1 MLCTLNLNLI
11 KLCIVEN
18 SKLFIK
24 SCRHHFFRILAFSVF
39 KSKVYGFDTS
49 NWHFHLFWSIHATNN
64 QFLFVLY
71 HLFQG
76 FDLSINTIYLSI
88 LECFEH
94 VEVTDWFLLII
105 MDDLSMIP
113 SIFLETIYQS
123 TIIVDNIF
131 LCLLCLV
138 DYVHVR
144 LKCGT
149 AKDKISDDQQQ
160 KERQTNTAIK
170 PPRISL
176 YSSSTFL
183 KFIFNEAN
191 LLQFSILRYYL
202 TVDFQTYLKWRF

>member
-1 MLCTLNLNLI
+1 MSI
-11 KLCIVEN
+11 K
-18 SKLFIK
+18 
-24 SCRHHFFRILAFSVF
+24 
-39 KSKVYGFDTS
+39 
-49 NWHFHLFWSIHATNN
+49 
-64 QFLFVLY
+64 
-71 HLFQG
+71 
-76 FDLSINTIYLSI
+76 TIYLSI

-94 VEVTDWFLLII
+94 VEVTDRFLLII

-191 LLQFSILRYYL
+191 LLQFSI
-202 TVDFQTYLKWRF
+202 RFFKFHCFLNTQFLGNIDLVLQHDLNLGNLILNFINLVLSFNVLGKDII